1 MAGNERSG
9 RGGKAA
15 ERNPVPV
22 ADSAFSLSCPNWL
35 PPLAREY
42 WGQNVP
48 RLIAA
53 GAIQDKDFPALCRL
67 CELYANWR
75 FCQAVI
81 AEKGCTYTTTSDR
94 GAMRIVARPEA
105 SLELQYHKEML
116 NLERKFGLNP
126 VDGKEIKFKKDDAK
140 KSVRDRY

>member
-1 MAGNERSG
+1 
-9 RGGKAA
+9 
-15 ERNPVPV
+15 
-22 ADSAFSLSCPNWL
+22 
-35 PPLAREY
+35 
-42 WGQNVP
+42 
-48 RLIAA
+48 LIAA

>member
-9 RGGKAA
+9 RGRKAA
-15 ERNPVPV
+15 ERNPVAV
-22 ADSAFSLSCPNWL
+22 ADFGFSLACPDWL
-35 PPLAREY
+35 PELAREY
-42 WGQNVP
+42 WAQNVP
-48 RLIAA
+48 RLIDA
-53 GAIQDKDFPALCRL
+53 GAIADKDFPALCRL

-75 FCQAVI
+75 RCQAVI
-81 AEKGCTYTTTSDR
+81 AEQGCTYQTTSDR
-94 GAMRIVARPEA
+94 GAVRIIARPEA

-140 KSVRDRY
+140 KSVRNRY